1 MQISV
6 ELSAWLKRYADG
18 KSTMIVE
25 LPEGSRVK
33 DLIEKLSI
41 PVEEVG
47 FAIVN
52 DERKDFDYVI
62 VPGDKISLYQYI
74 LAG

>member
-6 ELSAWLKRYADG
+6 ELSAWLKRYTDG
-18 KSTMIVE
+18 KSTMTVE
-25 LPEGSRVK
+25 LPEGATIQ
-33 DLIEKLSI
+33 DLIQSLAI

-47 FAIVN
+47 FAVVN
-52 DERKDFDYVI
+52 DQRKDFDYVI
-62 VPGDKISLYQYI
+62 MPQDKISLYQYI